1 MFSVSAKGVYGLTAM
16 VELAGKWNLGSTQIR
31 DLAKPHGIPQHYLE
45 QILVTLKKAGLVES
59 YRGAQ
64 GGYALAQDPGNIT
77 VLDVLSS
84 LEGRLEIVPDNDCAR
99 SLDFFWQDISTTIGA
114 QLQMTLEE
122 LVSERQ
128 KHTEQL
134 SYSI

>member
-1 MFSVSAKGVYGLTAM
+1 MFSVSSKGVYGLTAM

-31 DLAKPHGIPQHYLE
+31 DLAKPHSIPQHYLE

-64 GGYALAQDPGNIT
+64 GGYALAQEPGSIT

-84 LEGRLEIVPDNDCAR
+84 LEGRLEVVPENECAR

-114 QLQMTLEE
+114 QLQITLEE
-122 LVSERQ
+122 LVNERR

>member
-1 MFSVSAKGVYGLTAM
+1 MFSVSSKGVYGLTAM

-64 GGYALAQDPGNIT
+64 GGYALAQEPGNIT

-84 LEGRLEIVPDNDCAR
+84 LEGRLEVVPENECAR

-122 LVSERQ
+122 LVNERR

>member
-16 VELAGKWNLGSTQIR
+16 VELAGQWNLGSTQIR
-31 DLAKPHGIPQHYLE
+31 DLARPHAIPQHYLE

-59 YRGAQ
+59 FRGAQ
-64 GGYALAQDPGNIT
+64 GGYALAREPGSIT

-84 LEGRLEIVPDNDCAR
+84 LEGRLEIVPDNECAK
-99 SLDFFWQDISTTIGA
+99 SLDFFWQDISTTIGS
-114 QLQMTLEE
+114 QLQVTLEE

-128 KHTEQL
+128 RHAEQL
-134 SYSI
+134 TYSI

>member
-1 MFSVSAKGVYGLTAM
+1 M